1 MKTLMICLMIFV
13 IAVPSLLAEDR
24 KPQKFD
30 VTFKIRYQAKTLSE
44 IAELERL
51 ILDRNR
57 KACSVKI
64 KEIEEAESGA
74 FLTISDADTQGTW
87 VIMDD
92 EPEISI
98 NNLTKEVI
106 IRNKG
111 DYKIVER

>member
-13 IAVPSLLAEDR
+13 IAIPSLLAEDR

-64 KEIEEAESGA
+64 EKIDEAEY
-74 FLTISDADTQGTW
+74 
-87 VIMDD
+87 VIWTSAASNIILSVPND
-92 EPEISI
+92 EPEITI
-98 NNLTKEVI
+98 NNFTKEVI
-106 IRNKG
+106 IRKKG